1 MTLSAVSPVSF
12 VSHLK
17 VCVLGVFLSCYILLS
32 IDRLCLVHVLAL
44 LPLVILS

>member
-1 MTLSAVSPVSF
+1 MSFQFLSCVLA
-12 VSHLK
+12 SHLK
-17 VCVLGVFLSCYILLS
+17 VSVLGVFLSRYILLS